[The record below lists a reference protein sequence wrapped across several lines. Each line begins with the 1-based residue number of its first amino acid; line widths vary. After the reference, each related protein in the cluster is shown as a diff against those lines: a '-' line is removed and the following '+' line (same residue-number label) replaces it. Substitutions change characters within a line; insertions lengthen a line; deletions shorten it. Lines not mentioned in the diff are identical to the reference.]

1 MSCAYSKPRHSSSVK
16 MEQNADPPSETS
28 SYAHKSCIWIEIKSA
43 GWRNGSTTTTRGP
56 ARQTYVE
63 KVLVRQR
70 DALDLS
76 LYTRQRCV
84 EVTLDPLPFLGVTVR
99 ETPVAGVR
107 TGHVRREGVVEPRR
121 FDCDELM
128 ILVLEGDCRGETG
141 ILVRHERPP
150 SRQQQAR
157 AKSPKDSL
165 PKNPAAKLSA
175 DFTMRSW
182 LSVRKTGRCPS
193 FSNPPYFALNEAPRL
208 KSCCRPKGVRISRPS
223 GFSQPFRKVR
233 LPELS
238 TARAKETS

>member
-1 MSCAYSKPRHSSSVK
+1 